1 MSSLEAAVAEKHA
14 HLQRMSDD
22 KDRMQGLL
30 DAKTVEL
37 VEVRRRGADAES
49 AAARAGRQFNGICS
63 VSRVRATFW
72 AIFQTDFLAKIG
84 VLKKLVQGGKYPI
97 KLQFATQRPTRLW
110 PSRGC
115 SSAWTKCRG

>member
-1 MSSLEAAVAEKHA
+1 MAEKHA

-49 AAARAGRQFNGICS
+49 AAARAGRQLNGILCS
-63 VSRVRATFW
+63 FPGPFFRPIFGVKLLLTIKW
-72 AIFQTDFLAKIG
+72 AIG
-84 VLKKLVQGGKYPI
+84 E
-97 KLQFATQRPTRLW
+97 
-110 PSRGC
+110 C
-115 SSAWTKCRG
+115 